1 MSGAG
6 FQLKISQNWYWST
19 DGWGPGPEGLRA
31 DVGLLMGWLS
41 ADKAG
46 CRVTVVVVVVSAP

>member
-1 MSGAG
+1 M
-6 FQLKISQNWYWST
+6 LKISQNLYWST

-31 DVGLLMGWLS
+31 DVGPLMDWLS

-46 CRVTVVVVVVSAP
+46 CMVTVVVVVVSAP

>member
-1 MSGAG
+1 M
-6 FQLKISQNWYWST
+6 LKISQNLYWST

-31 DVGLLMGWLS
+31 DVGLLMDWLS

-46 CRVTVVVVVVSAP
+46 CMVTVVVVVVSAP